1 MTDSKFNY
9 ITSRMEQ
16 IDAKI
21 STLMQFTGTD
31 TQINDLSQEYI
42 LLAQMIGLSP
52 KDANKDIY
60 VSDEGIVEEL
70 PV

>member
-16 IDAKI
+16 IDAQI
-21 STLMQFTGTD
+21 ITLMQFTGTD

-52 KDANKDIY
+52 KDANKGIY